1 MVFARASIPMRTH
14 ACTYSIYIYIYK
26 GSIAGTNAAGR
37 FLGDFYSRQIIN
49 YRPAVRNR
57 AGI

>member
-1 MVFARASIPMRTH
+1 MVFARASILMRTH
-14 ACTYSIYIYIYK
+14 ACTYSIYIYK